1 MGHHEGRNHVINIL
15 KEIAAAKRLEIERL
29 KAELP
34 VESLQRQLPDHT
46 AGTFRRALE
55 GETETKIIA
64 ELKKGS
70 PSRGIMVENFDP
82 AALAAKYRDGGA
94 VALSVLTERK
104 YFYGRTEY
112 LKEAAEASSLPVLCK
127 DFILEPYQLYY
138 ARYSGADAVLLI
150 VRLHSSGMLTE
161 LIKTASDLGLD
172 CLVETHDSDEVKMA
186 VDCGAD
192 IIGVNNRNLDD
203 FSISLETSERLA
215 SLIPDNAIRVSE
227 SGIGTPDD
235 IVRLRD
241 SGYTRFLIGEA
252 LMTADDPVR
261 LLQSLRT
268 A

>member
-1 MGHHEGRNHVINIL
+1 MNIL
-15 KEIAAAKRLEIERL
+15 QEIAAAKRLEIERL

-34 VESLQRQLPDHT
+34 LQSLQRQLPDHP
-46 AGTFRRALE
+46 AGVFRRALA
-55 GETETKIIA
+55 GGTETKIIA

-70 PSRGIMVENFDP
+70 PSKGIMVENFDL
-82 AALAAKYRDGGA
+82 AALAARYRVGGA
-94 VALSVLTERK
+94 AALSVLTERN
-104 YFYGRTEY
+104 YFFGRAEY

-127 DFILEPYQLYY
+127 DFIIEPYQLYY

-150 VRLHSSGMLTE
+150 VRLHRASMLTE
-161 LIKTASDLGLD
+161 LINTASDLGLD
-172 CLVETHDSDEVKMA
+172 CLVETHEGDEVKMA

-203 FSISLETSERLA
+203 FSVSLKTSERLA
-215 SLIPDNAIRVSE
+215 SLIPDSVIRVSE

-241 SGYTRFLIGEA
+241 SGYTRFLVGEA